1 MSGKKNQR
9 KGKSDRDDSM
19 LMSSD
24 SSSVSQKA
32 LCDEVLNDISK
43 LDVQIDPN
51 TIVAIALVV
60 DKLLDKKLHAQTSD
74 IDKAMA
80 DKISSL
86 EKSLSDLSDKYNK
99 LKTSIIPAIASHVSN
114 VTNQLALRDLELETH
129 RRKWNLILH
138 GLDGDE
144 GEAQHKTRESV
155 MKFAKEKLKLQ
166 DTNIHLA
173 ACHRLSRKKNAGII
187 VRFCDLSQRDLWM
200 FSTKN
205 LHGTNISLSP
215 DLPPKV
221 RPIKNAVMLHRK
233 SLDQDA
239 RKKSKVRYLPQW
251 PFIEL
256 KLDDKNTFRPPIAID
271 KIAEDHLGIKT
282 LLNLAMA

>member
-9 KGKSDRDDSM
+9 KKSDREDIDM
-19 LMSSD
+19 TSSD
-24 SSSVSQKA
+24 SSQKA

-60 DKLLDKKLHAQTSD
+60 DKLLDKKLSSQLSAQTSD
-74 IDKAMA
+74 IDKAMT

-138 GLDGDE
+138 GLDGEE

-200 FSTKN
+200 SSTKN

-221 RPIKNAVMLHRK
+221 RSIKNAVMLHRK

-239 RKKSKVRYLPQW
+239 RKKSKVRYLPHW

-256 KLDDKNTFRPPIAID
+256 KLDDRKTFRPPIAID
-271 KIAEDHLGIKT
+271 KIVEDHLGIKT